1 MGIRSMQGKGSL
13 WRKIIGWAC
22 IAAGLTGLVLPI
34 IPGIPLL
41 IAGLVTL
48 STQHRWARALM
59 LWVKRWFRKYWP
71 SHLKDGEKGNI
82 GNQGRERVPSGE

>member
-1 MGIRSMQGKGSL
+1 MESIQTRGSL

-22 IAAGLTGLVLPI
+22 IAAGLLGLVLPI

-41 IAGLVTL
+41 IAGLVAL

-59 LWVKRWFRKYWP
+59 LWLKRRFRKYWP
-71 SHLKDGEKGNI
+71 AE
-82 GNQGRERVPSGE
+82 QGVANRTSGPGD